1 MKARL
6 LKLLDIEHEEFGR
19 VGLLLIMSVFMGIFL
34 ATLTVAS
41 QTLFLQHYENDL
53 PLALLISGG
62 FGVVATI
69 IYNFL
74 QNRIPFRMLASASL
88 ITVAGLTAFIEFGK
102 NLLSDPELM
111 YFLGFT
117 QIIPFSF
124 VIFLVFW
131 GSFGRLF
138 NLRQSK
144 RLVGTVDLGAMLASF
159 VAYFTIPLALSTPD
173 FNTENLYS
181 ICLISIVGF
190 FVCPGKSTI

>member
-6 LKLLDIEHEEFGR
+6 LKLLDIEHAEFGR

-159 VAYFTIPLALSTPD
+159 VAYFTIPLALSTPN
-173 FNTENLYS
+173 FTTRS
-181 ICLISIVGF
+181 A
-190 FVCPGKSTI
+190 